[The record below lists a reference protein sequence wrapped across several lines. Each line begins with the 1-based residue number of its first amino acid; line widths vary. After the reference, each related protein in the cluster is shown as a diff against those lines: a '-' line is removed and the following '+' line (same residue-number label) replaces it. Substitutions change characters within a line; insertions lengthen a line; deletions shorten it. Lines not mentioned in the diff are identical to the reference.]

1 MKISVID
8 APLMK
13 DELTKI
19 RDERTGG
26 IAFRKGLMHIGRY
39 LGYEIT
45 NSFDWVEKRVRTP
58 LSMAN
63 GIEIKDIKK
72 VIIINVLR
80 AAMPLVDGLL
90 KVFPDAGVGVISA
103 FRGSAPDF
111 NISIDYIN
119 VPKIKRDDVAII
131 ADPMV
136 ATGSTMIRILKELDK
151 YGKPKRKVIACVIAT
166 EYAIE
171 RIEKEFPEVEIY
183 AAAIDSILNDHGYI
197 VPGLG
202 DAGDRSFSKS

>member
-8 APLMK
+8 APLMR

-39 LGYEIT
+39 LGYEIA
-45 NSFDWVEKRVRTP
+45 NSFDWVEKHIRTP
-58 LSMAN
+58 LDMAN
-63 GIEIKDIKK
+63 GIEITDMKN

-103 FRGSAPDF
+103 FRGGAPDF
-111 NISIDYIN
+111 DISIDYVS
-119 VPKIKRDDVAII
+119 VPKIKKNDVVII

-136 ATGSTMIRILKELDK
+136 ATGSTMGRVLEELDK
-151 YGKPKRKVIACVIAT
+151 YGNPKRGIIACVIAT
-166 EYAIE
+166 EYAVE
-171 RIEKEFPEVEIY
+171 RIEKKFPKVEIY
-183 AAAIDSILNDHGYI
+183 TAAIDSELNDHGYI

-202 DAGDRSFSKS
+202 DAGDRSFSKP

>member
-1 MKISVID
+1 
-8 APLMK
+8 
-13 DELTKI
+13 
-19 RDERTGG
+19 
-26 IAFRKGLMHIGRY
+26 
-39 LGYEIT
+39 
-45 NSFDWVEKRVRTP
+45 
-58 LSMAN
+58 MAN
-63 GIEIKDIKK
+63 GIEITDMKN

-111 NISIDYIN
+111 DISIDYVN
-119 VPKIKRDDVAII
+119 VPKIKKNDVVII

-136 ATGSTMIRILKELDK
+136 ATGSTMVRVLEELDK

-166 EYAIE
+166 EYAVE
-171 RIEKEFPEVEIY
+171 RIEKKFPKVEIY
-183 AAAIDSILNDHGYI
+183 TAAIDSELNDHGYI

-202 DAGDRSFSKS
+202 DAGDRSFSKP

>member
-13 DELTKI
+13 NELTKI
-19 RDERTGG
+19 RDERTGS

-63 GIEIKDIKK
+63 GIEIKDIKN

-103 FRGSAPDF
+103 FRGAAPNFDV
-111 NISIDYIN
+111 SINYVN
-119 VPKIKRDDVAII
+119 VPKIKKDDVVVI

-136 ATGSTMIRILKELDK
+136 ATGSTMVRILKELDK
-151 YGKPKRKVIACVIAT
+151 YGSPKRKVIACVIAT
-166 EYAIE
+166 EYGVGK
-171 RIEKEFPEVEIY
+171 IEKEFPEMEIY
-183 AAAIDSILNDHGYI
+183 TAAIDPELNDHGYI